1 MALKLI
7 EKGYGQLELNLV
19 SFPRTG
25 NIVAQY
31 RAGETFVSDNSPL
44 ENGMLLKVDG
54 KNRCVDKAAPAAGNI
69 YALNYSTE
77 HMYDERQY
85 RLADFKLNPTD
96 DFYPRLGYLSVGD
109 KFTTNCICVYSE
121 GEEDETAKIANATAK
136 EIADAWESI
145 KVGFAGTEE
154 QAAIELY
161 GVASKFGY
169 IKLATAIPTDGPVL
183 RAIEITTMPDGQNA
197 IKFEVIR
204 A

>member
-31 RAGETFVSDNSPL
+31 RPGTSFTKNGIKYL

-54 KNRCVDKAAPAAGNI
+54 KNRCVDMEAPAAGSI

-96 DFYPRLGYLSVGD
+96 DFYPRLGYLSIGD
-109 KFTTNCICVYSE
+109 KFTTNCICTGE
-121 GEEDETAKIANATAK
+121 GEVTSGTAEEIATAWTQVK
-136 EIADAWESI
+136 N
-145 KVGFAGTEE
+145 GFAEAE
-154 QAAIELY
+154 VY
-161 GVASKFGY
+161 GVASEFGY
-169 IKLATAIPTDGPVL
+169 IALADEIPTDGPVL

>member
-1 MALKLI
+1 MALKKLI
-7 EKGYGQLELNLV
+7 EIGYGQLELNLV

-31 RAGETFVSDNSPL
+31 KAGKTFTEAEGEARYL

-54 KNRCVDKAAPAAGNI
+54 KNRCVDKADPASGNI

-109 KFTTNCICVYSE
+109 KFTTNCVCYDTETSVAE
-121 GEEDETAKIANATAK
+121 AWETLKEEFKTK
-136 EIADAWESI
+136 EI
-145 KVGFAGTEE
+145 
-154 QAAIELY
+154 Y
-161 GVASKFGY
+161 GIASDKGY
-169 IKLATAIPTDGPVL
+169 IALVIPGPEEASDTPECPLL
-183 RAIEITTMPDGQNA
+183 RVIEFTTMPDGQNA
-197 IKFEVIR
+197 VKFEVVK

>member
-7 EKGYGQLELNLV
+7 EQGYGQLELNLV

-31 RAGETFVSDNSPL
+31 KAGTSFTEDGIKYL

-54 KNRCVDKAAPAAGNI
+54 KNRCVDMEAPKAGNI

-77 HMYDERQY
+77 HMYDERTY

-96 DFYPRLGYLSVGD
+96 DFYPRLGYLSIGD
-109 KFTTNCICVYSE
+109 KFTTNCVCY
-121 GEEDETAKIANATAK
+121 ETAKKVAEAWTELK
-136 EIADAWESI
+136 EA
-145 KVGFAGTEE
+145 F
-154 QAAIELY
+154 
-161 GVASKFGY
+161 ASKEVLGVPSAEGY
-169 IKLATAIPTDGPVL
+169 IQLLVISEEDAQDMPACPVL
-183 RAIEITTMPDGQNA
+183 RAIEFTTMPDGQNA
-197 IKFEVIR
+197 IKFEVIQ

>member
-31 RAGETFVSDNSPL
+31 RPGTSFTKNGIKYL

-54 KNRCVDKAAPAAGNI
+54 KNRCVDMEAPKAGNI

-109 KFTTNCICVYSE
+109 KFTTNCICTGD
-121 GEEDETAKIANATAK
+121 GELTSGTTEEIANTWKSLK
-136 EIADAWESI
+136 ED
-145 KVGFAGTEE
+145 FAEE
-154 QAAIELY
+154 VY
-161 GVASKFGY
+161 GVASEFGY
-169 IKLATAIPTDGPVL
+169 IKLATEIPTDGPVL

>member
-31 RAGETFVSDNSPL
+31 RAGTSFTENGIKYL

-54 KNRCVDKAAPAAGNI
+54 KNRCVDMAAPAAGSI

-96 DFYPRLGYLSVGD
+96 DFYPRLGYLSIGD
-109 KFTTNCICVYSE
+109 KFTTNCVCAGT
-121 GEEDETAKIANATAK
+121 GENVTSGTAE
-136 EIADAWESI
+136 EIAAAWETV
-145 KVGFAGTEE
+145 KDNFAK
-154 QAAIELY
+154 AELY
-161 GVASKFGY
+161 GVASEFGY
-169 IKLATAIPTDGPVL
+169 IKLVDADTIPTDGPVL
-183 RAIEITTMPDGQNA
+183 RAIEITIMPDGQNA

>member
-7 EKGYGQLELNLV
+7 EQGYGQLELNLV

-31 RAGETFVSDNSPL
+31 RAGESFVSDNSPL

-96 DFYPRLGYLSVGD
+96 DFYPRLGYLSIGD
-109 KFTTNCICVYSE
+109 KFTTNCVCY
-121 GEEDETAKIANATAK
+121 ETAKKVAEAWTELK
-136 EIADAWESI
+136 EA
-145 KVGFAGTEE
+145 FAENE
-154 QAAIELY
+154 IL
-161 GVASKFGY
+161 GVPSKDGY
-169 IKLATAIPTDGPVL
+169 IQLLVISEEDAQDMPTCPVL
-183 RAIEITTMPDGQNA
+183 RVIEFTTMPDGQNA
-197 IKFEVIR
+197 VKFEVIQ

>member
-31 RAGETFVSDNSPL
+31 KAGTSFTKGGIKYL

-54 KNRCVDKAAPAAGNI
+54 KNRCVDMEDPAEGSI

-85 RLADFKLNPTD
+85 ALKDFYLNPTD

-109 KFTTNCICVYSE
+109 KFTTNCVCVESGDWASLKTDFE
-121 GEEDETAKIANATAK
+121 GTKEQEYKDAK
-136 EIADAWESI
+136 EIYGGACAD
-145 KVGFAGTEE
+145 
-154 QAAIELY
+154 
-161 GVASKFGY
+161 GY
-169 IKLATAIPTDGPVL
+169 IKLTVSTIPEAGPAL
-183 RAIEITTMPDGQNA
+183 RVIEFTTMPDGQNA
-197 IKFEVIR
+197 VKFEVIR

>member
-31 RAGETFVSDNSPL
+31 RPGTSFTKDGIKYL

-54 KNRCVDKAAPAAGNI
+54 KNRCVDMEAPAVGNI

-96 DFYPRLGYLSVGD
+96 DFYPRLGYLSIGD
-109 KFTTNCICVYSE
+109 KFTTNCVCY
-121 GEEDETAKIANATAK
+121 ETAKKVAEAWEELKEEFKTK
-136 EIADAWESI
+136 EIMGIPSAE
-145 KVGFAGTEE
+145 
-154 QAAIELY
+154 
-161 GVASKFGY
+161 GY
-169 IKLATAIPTDGPVL
+169 IQLLVIDEGDGDADPAFAPIL

-197 IKFEVIR
+197 IKFEVIK

>member
-96 DFYPRLGYLSVGD
+96 DFYPRLGYLSIGD
-109 KFTTNCICVYSE
+109 KFTTNCLCYETVKKLAE
-121 GEEDETAKIANATAK
+121 AWEELKEKFKTK
-136 EIADAWESI
+136 EIYGIASDE
-145 KVGFAGTEE
+145 GY
-154 QAAIELY
+154 IEL
-161 GVASKFGY
+161 V
-169 IKLATAIPTDGPVL
+169 IPTPEEALDAPECPLL
-183 RAIEITTMPDGQNA
+183 RVIEITTMPDGQNA
-197 IKFEVIR
+197 VKFEVIK

>member
-31 RAGETFVSDNSPL
+31 RPGTSFTKNGIKYL

-54 KNRCVDKAAPAAGNI
+54 KNRCVDMEAPAAGNI

-77 HMYDERQY
+77 HMYDEREY

-96 DFYPRLGYLSVGD
+96 DFYPRLGYLSIGD
-109 KFTTNCICVYSE
+109 KFTTNCVSY
-121 GEEDETAKIANATAK
+121 DAETVEAGWTALK
-136 EIADAWESI
+136 TAFEKNEI
-145 KVGFAGTEE
+145 V
-154 QAAIELY
+154 
-161 GVASKFGY
+161 GVASAEGY
-169 IKLATAIPTDGPVL
+169 IELLVAPSELPEGPIL

>member
-1 MALKLI
+1 MALKKLI
-7 EKGYGQLELNLV
+7 EIGYGQLELNLV

-31 RAGETFVSDNSPL
+31 KAGTSFTENGIKYL

-54 KNRCVDKAAPAAGNI
+54 KNHCVDMEAPKAGNI

-109 KFTTNCICVYSE
+109 KFTTNCVCAEV
-121 GEEDETAKIANATAK
+121 GEEEVEMN
-136 EIADAWESI
+136 DAWSTI
-145 KVGFAGTEE
+145 KANFVGKDV
-154 QAAIELY
+154 Y
-161 GVASKFGY
+161 GVASEIGY
-169 IKLATAIPTDGPVL
+169 IELVDAIPENGPVL

>member
-96 DFYPRLGYLSVGD
+96 DFYPRLGYLSNGD
-109 KFTTNCICVYSE
+109 KFTTNCVCAGT
-121 GEEDETAKIANATAK
+121 GENVTSGTAE
-136 EIADAWESI
+136 EIAAAWETV
-145 KVGFAGTEE
+145 KDNFAKGEV
-154 QAAIELY
+154 Y

-169 IKLATAIPTDGPVL
+169 IALADTIPTDGPVL

>member
-31 RAGETFVSDNSPL
+31 RAGENFLKDNSPL

-54 KNRCVDKAAPAAGNI
+54 KKRCVDKAAPAAGDI

-77 HMYDERQY
+77 HMYDERKY
-85 RLADFKLNPTD
+85 ALKDFCLNPTD

-109 KFTTNCICVYSE
+109 KFTTNCVCVESGDWASLKTDFE
-121 GEEDETAKIANATAK
+121 GTKEQEYKDAK
-136 EIADAWESI
+136 EIYGGACAD
-145 KVGFAGTEE
+145 
-154 QAAIELY
+154 
-161 GVASKFGY
+161 GY
-169 IKLATAIPTDGPVL
+169 IKLTVSTIPEDGPAL
-183 RAIEITTMPDGQNA
+183 RVIEFTTMPDGQNA
-197 IKFEVIR
+197 VKFEVIR

>member
-1 MALKLI
+1 MAFKLI

-31 RAGETFVSDNSPL
+31 RAGESFVSDNSPL

-54 KNRCVDKAAPAAGNI
+54 KNRCVDKAAPEAGNI

-96 DFYPRLGYLSVGD
+96 DFYPRLGYLSIGD
-109 KFTTNCICVYSE
+109 KFTTNCICAYSE
-121 GEEDETAKIANATAK
+121 GEEEENAEIVNATAAD
-136 EIADAWESI
+136 IAEAWESLKDI
-145 KVGFAGTEE
+145 FAKNEV
-154 QAAIELY
+154 Y